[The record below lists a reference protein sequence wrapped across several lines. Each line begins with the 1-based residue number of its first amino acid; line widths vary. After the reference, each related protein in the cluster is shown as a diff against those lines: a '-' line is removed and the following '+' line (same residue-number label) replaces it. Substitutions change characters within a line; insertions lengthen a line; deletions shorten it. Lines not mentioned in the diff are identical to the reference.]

1 MINTSIISFDKLSVI
16 MTGTDGKY
24 VIMSSN
30 HCIKLIFFQNVVWR
44 AFVWFYKWN
53 MLEYYCFFVFIFLRN
68 PYANAIFSR
77 YCIDISTICPFSH
90 FVAALWQGCVITQC
104 SFLYVF
110 QDILNVIIPCS
121 KYHLVLSE
129 VRVIMFIYIYLF
141 FLSTLTKN
149 PHCSFFF
156 HILLI

>member
-1 MINTSIISFDKLSVI
+1 MELSYFASRNTL
-16 MTGTDGKY
+16 Y
-24 VIMSSN
+24 
-30 HCIKLIFFQNVVWR
+30 
-44 AFVWFYKWN
+44 
-53 MLEYYCFFVFIFLRN
+53 LEYTGIIVYFLKNFHIFFVFIFLRN

-110 QDILNVIIPCS
+110 QDILNLIIPCS

-141 FLSTLTKN
+141 FRFEHVHFYQFL
-149 PHCSFFF
+149 PYY
-156 HILLI
+156 